1 MTRAASAPP
10 LVDDEARHR
19 IRHDLG
25 TTFIVEAAAGTGKTT
40 ELIHRI
46 VHVIATGVAT
56 VDRIVSVT
64 FTEKAAGELKLRL
77 REALEKARNAEA
89 APPKG
94 ALGTAHVPRRVHHL
108 EHALAH
114 LEEARVGTIHA
125 FCAELLRERPVEAR
139 IDPKFEVLLETESE
153 RVFGEVFDL
162 WLQQALEGAPEGVRR
177 SLRRR
182 SSFGDEERE
191 PTTRLK
197 LAAWQLV
204 EWRDFT
210 APWRRDRFDREALID
225 GIVQQLHDFAAL
237 TEGPASPRDN
247 LYHDSR
253 DGRRISRGIRDVER
267 IRGRDYDDLEA
278 TIVSIS
284 KDRDFKNVRK
294 GYGSTYKEGVSRS
307 DVLAA
312 HAELI
317 ARMEAFARAADAD
330 LAAVLR
336 EELSEV
342 LDGYREAK
350 ERRGHVDFVDLLIR
364 ARDLLRDNQSVRTD
378 FQQRIS
384 NIFVDEFQDTDPLQ
398 AEILLLL
405 SADVPGKLFIVGDP
419 KQSIYRFRRADV
431 GIYEDVK
438 RRLVAHGAE
447 CLTLTTSF
455 RSVPS
460 LQRLVNAAFAPVMTG
475 DRDLLQADYVP
486 LSPFRP
492 ERGERPSVVVL
503 PVPRPYGKRKVAMA
517 PIEESLP
524 EAVGAFV
531 AWVVNESG
539 WGFSERDVCILLR
552 RFEKFGADT
561 TRPYVQ
567 ALESRGIPHLL
578 VGGKSFHQREEVE
591 TLRAALCATEWPDDE
606 LSVFATLHGSLF
618 AIPDELL
625 YEYRHRS
632 AQFHPFRIPKE
643 LEATEGDSAGSVHF
657 SPIVQALSLLQGLHR
672 RRNYVPVTETIGRL
686 LEETRAHAGFVMRP
700 SGEQVLANVLQ
711 IGELAR
717 RYEVSGGISFRG
729 FVEQLR
735 EEADAA
741 TVGEAPILE
750 EGSDGV
756 RIMTVHK
763 AKGLEFP
770 VVILADMTANLA
782 HQHASRHIDQERGL
796 SALRIAGWSPAD
808 LLEHEAREVA
818 RDRAEGLRIAYVAAT
833 RARDLLVV
841 PAIGDEPYENK
852 WVSVLNPA
860 VYPLVDRRR
869 SPDPPPGGLTFGRDT
884 VLDRPGGDPAGPQ
897 TVAPGLYGFEAPG
910 SPYSVLW
917 WDPKYLTLEAPPSF
931 GIRQQEL
938 IGKETSR
945 AVVDADLRMY
955 NDWREHR
962 AAVLA
967 SGAQPSMIA
976 QTVTERAAKAAG
988 SEEGAAE
995 VDIIEITRDP
1005 DRPSGPRFGALVH
1018 AVLATVAL
1026 DPDSRAVEAQ
1036 ARLHGR
1042 LLGGTD
1048 REIESTARVVVGFLL
1063 HPLADRA
1070 RRAQRAGRLRREVP
1084 LAWHEESG
1092 SIVEGTAD
1100 LVLEE
1105 GDAWLVVDFK
1115 TDEQVD
1121 VFKYRN
1127 QVSTYVKALAQVTGA
1142 PVHGALVAL

>member
-89 APPKG
+89 EPPKG
-94 ALGTAHVPRRVHHL
+94 ALGTAHVPRRVHHV

-162 WLQQALEGAPEGVRR
+162 WLQHALEGAPEGVRR

-204 EWRDFT
+204 EWRDFP

-237 TEGPASPRDN
+237 TDGPASPRDN

-253 DGRRISRGIRDVER
+253 DVRRISRGIRDVER
-267 IRGRDYDDLEA
+267 VRGRDYDDLEA

-284 KDRDFKNVRK
+284 KDRDFKNVRR

-317 ARMEAFARAADAD
+317 ARMEAFARAADAE

-539 WGFSERDVCILLR
+539 WGFSERDVCILFR

-625 YEYRHRS
+625 YEYRHRF
-632 AQFHPFRIPKE
+632 ARFHPFRIPKE
-643 LEATEGDSAGSVHF
+643 LEATGGDSAGSVHF
-657 SPIVQALSLLQGLHR
+657 SPIVQALSLLQRLHR

-717 RYEVSGGISFRG
+717 RYEASGGISFRG

-735 EEADAA
+735 EKADAS

-770 VVILADMTANLA
+770 VVILADITANLA

-796 SALRIAGWSPAD
+796 SALRIVGWSPAD

-917 WDPKYLTLEAPPSF
+917 WDPKHLTLEAPPSF

-1127 QVSTYVKALAQVTGA
+1127 QVSTYVKALAQMTGA